1 MLLSGER
8 VRSNQQALVRSA
20 TKRRRRG
27 RGFISEP
34 SVFLGDNRGQF
45 KAINNSGWLTY
56 VQTGNNSRPN

>member
-45 KAINNSGWLTY
+45 KAINNSGWLKY
-56 VQTGNNSRPN
+56 VQTG